1 MEVREAVPADADAV
15 RHVHVESITELG
27 REAYAQEQVDAW
39 AAGCRSADY
48 ATSIEA
54 DDCFIVVA
62 EDDGDVV
69 GFGSLEY
76 DTPDGDGTDAA
87 AEITGVYVYP
97 DVARRGVGS
106 KLYATLERR
115 ARERDAE
122 TLGLSASLNP
132 VPFYESLGYERV
144 GRYSH
149 EFSSHESTG
158 VEGDVVEMK
167 TDL

>member
-1 MEVREAVPADADAV
+1 MEVREAVPADADAI

-48 ATSIEA
+48 TASIEA
-54 DDCFIVVA
+54 DDSVFVVA
-62 EDDGDVV
+62 EDDGDVA
-69 GFGSLEY
+69 GFASLEY
-76 DTPDGDGTDAA
+76 DTPDGDGTDAV
-87 AEITGVYVYP
+87 AEITGVYVHP
-97 DVARRGVGS
+97 AVARRGVGS
-106 KLYATLERR
+106 KLYAALERR
-115 ARERDAE
+115 ARGWGAE
-122 TLGLSASLNP
+122 TLELSASLNA

-158 VEGDVVEMK
+158 VEGDVVEMR
-167 TDL
+167 TEL